1 MIKNMTNFYIPGSGN
16 SFRIKKQKLELGMNI
31 DDMEND
37 EKLDVNP
44 CIPIGLSKE
53 SNENQNYKE
62 LLYQLSIGTIT
73 NHEIKHNLEEYLGY
87 NRNQKEESKNV
98 DIDMEMPSY
107 FDTNLVYEVVSGVLK
122 ENRTIQSLSQSL
134 KVDPNTIKYILSL
147 WKRKYKKKRLQL
159 SKANKGRRPKFGI
172 DYLNWIENFLN
183 SHRF

>member
-87 NRNQKEESKNV
+87 NRNQKE
-98 DIDMEMPSY
+98 
-107 FDTNLVYEVVSGVLK
+107 
-122 ENRTIQSLSQSL
+122 
-134 KVDPNTIKYILSL
+134 
-147 WKRKYKKKRLQL
+147 
-159 SKANKGRRPKFGI
+159 
-172 DYLNWIENFLN
+172 
-183 SHRF
+183 